1 MNTSKV
7 LNDFNHGEITGED
20 EGNVPKLYVR
30 NIIIEGNRKT
40 KQYIIEREM
49 HINAGDSIITWKLE
63 NLLEQARQNVYNTTL
78 FVDVKVEPVIINAN
92 NLDIKV
98 TVKEKWYIYP
108 IPQFQLVDRS
118 FNEWVTKYK
127 ANFTRVNYG

>member
-7 LNDFNHGEITGED
+7 LNDFNHGEIAGED
-20 EGNVPKLYVR
+20 EDNVPKLYVR

-118 FNEWVTKYK
+118 FNEWVMKREQ
-127 ANFTRVNYG
+127 A

>member
-1 MNTSKV
+1 MKSPLAYQRNFIKFAVILIFSCTGFKLYAQMNTSKV
-7 LNDFNHGEITGED
+7 LNDFNHGEIAGED
-20 EGNVPKLYVR
+20 EDNVPKLYVR

-78 FVDVKVEPVIINAN
+78 FVDV
-92 NLDIKV
+92 
-98 TVKEKWYIYP
+98 W
-108 IPQFQLVDRS
+108 
-118 FNEWVTKYK
+118 
-127 ANFTRVNYG
+127 